1 MAQLFVISAPSGTG
15 KTSLIQKVLD
25 EEEASKTKLGV
36 SCTTREKRKNE
47 EEGVAYFFLDKEEF
61 NQKINEGNFLE
72 YAKVFGNLYGT
83 PKEWVVS
90 TISQGFDVILE
101 LDVQGAMQVKSAYPD
116 AKTIFI
122 IPPSYEDLK
131 NRLFKRGQDSE
142 ETIKKRL
149 SEAKQEVIS
158 GKDFDYL
165 ITNDDFDLAF
175 IDLKYAM
182 YSNADINKGRKELT
196 KKCLSHL
203 LDQSSSL
210 H

>member
-25 EEEASKTKLGV
+25 EGLAPKAKLGV

-47 EEGVAYFFLDKEEF
+47 EEGIAYFFLDEKEF
-61 NQKINEGNFLE
+61 NKKIDEGNFLE

-83 PKEWVVS
+83 PRDWVEL

-101 LDVQGAMQVKSAYPD
+101 LDVQGAIQVKNAYPD

-131 NRLFKRGQDSE
+131 NRLDNRGQDSE
-142 ETIKKRL
+142 KTIEKRL
-149 SEAKQEVIS
+149 SEAKEEVLS

-165 ITNDDFDLAF
+165 LTNDDFDLAF

-182 YSNADINKGRKELT
+182 YSNSDINKEREAFT
-196 KKCLSHL
+196 RKCLSHL
-203 LDQSSSL
+203 LDQ
-210 H
+210 